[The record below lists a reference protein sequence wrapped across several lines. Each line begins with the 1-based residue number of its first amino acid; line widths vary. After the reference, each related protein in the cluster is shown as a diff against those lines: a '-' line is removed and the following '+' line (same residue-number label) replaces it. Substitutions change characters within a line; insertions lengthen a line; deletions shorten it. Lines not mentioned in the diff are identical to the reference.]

1 MLKEENGRL
10 TISVQHKKTGQVL
23 NMLSVL
29 SPHEIKLEQFKPM
42 YDAVFINR
50 FQQINRGSLHTV
62 IAEIRLKGFFKIVEP
77 FIKSIVEKRIKKFV
91 LESMKD
97 YAETHCRY

>member
-10 TISVQHKKTGQVL
+10 TISVQHKKAGQVL

-29 SPHEIKLEQFKPM
+29 SPHEIKLEEFKPT

-50 FQQINRGSLHTV
+50 FHQINRGSLHTV

-97 YAETHCRY
+97 YA